1 MLFNR
6 HLISSISTSFSKQ
19 IVSKRFNFL
28 SPTTATTTTFVPRSS
43 LSTLT
48 TNNFQPQPPTSIN
61 KEIAFGIQ
69 NTTQMYLKYGVS
81 HEKLMDIAK
90 ESGEKETLVTRWQRM
105 METFL
110 STQVHVISGLG
121 YVPNESGL
129 RKLFN
134 YFVLFL

>member
-1 MLFNR
+1 MLNR
-6 HLISSISTSFSKQ
+6 HLLSSISTRFSKQ
-19 IVSKRFNFL
+19 TVSKRFNVL
-28 SPTTATTTTFVPRSS
+28 SPTTKTTFLPRSS

-48 TNNFQPQPPTSIN
+48 TNNFKPQPPTSIN